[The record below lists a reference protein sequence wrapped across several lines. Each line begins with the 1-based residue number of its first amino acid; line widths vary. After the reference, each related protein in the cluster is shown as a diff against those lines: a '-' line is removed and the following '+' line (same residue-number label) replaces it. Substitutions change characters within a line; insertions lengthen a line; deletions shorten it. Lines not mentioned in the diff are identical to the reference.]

1 MIHCLLIDDEPLA
14 LDLIEDNLKQVGYIS
29 ITGRCHTAAEA
40 LAFLQREPIDL
51 LFCDINMPGL
61 NGLQLV
67 KSLISSP
74 MVIFITAYEKFAVQ
88 GFELD
93 VVDYL
98 VKPVPL
104 ERFLKSCQK
113 AHQLFELKKLLQGN
127 MQPQRKHLFVH
138 AEYNLV
144 KLSLD
149 TIEYVEGLK
158 DYVKI
163 HVTGRE
169 KPLLSRTTIK
179 ALELQLPP
187 EQFFRVHK
195 SYVVNVDYVTRIQK
209 GRVKTLNY
217 ELPLSDNY
225 RDMINRMIGRPL
237 PGA

>member
-1 MIHCLLIDDEPLA
+1 MIKCLLIDDEPLA
-14 LDLIEDNLKQVGYIS
+14 LDLVEDSLKQINYIHVA
-29 ITGRCHTAAEA
+29 GRCHTAAEA
-40 LAFLQREPIDL
+40 LAFLQEETVDL

-61 NGLQLV
+61 TGLQLV
-67 KSLISSP
+67 RSLISKP
-74 MVIFITAYEKFAVQ
+74 MIIYITAYEKFAVE

-93 VVDYL
+93 AVDYL

-104 ERFLKSCQK
+104 ERFLKACQK
-113 AHQLFELKKLLQGN
+113 ARQLFELRKQ
-127 MQPQRKHLFVH
+127 MQNNSLQRKHLFVH
-138 AEYNLV
+138 SEYNLV
-144 KLSLD
+144 KLSLH
-149 TIEYVEGLK
+149 TIEYIEGLK

-163 HVTGRE
+163 YITGRE

-179 ALELQLPP
+179 ALEQQLPS

-195 SYVVNVDYVTRIQK
+195 SYVINVDYVTRIQR

-225 RDMINRMIGRPL
+225 REMINRMIGRPL